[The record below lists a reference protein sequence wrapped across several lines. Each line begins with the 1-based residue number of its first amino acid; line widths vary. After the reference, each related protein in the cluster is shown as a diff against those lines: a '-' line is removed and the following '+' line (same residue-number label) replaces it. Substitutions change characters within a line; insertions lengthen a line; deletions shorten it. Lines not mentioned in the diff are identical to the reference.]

1 MKDKKYRICSD
12 KKFKVN
18 EDIILTNEIIHMIS
32 LIIRYKIFYKN
43 NEIFTENN
51 NTYLTVDNKHL
62 HIDNFLKCSVDRNIE
77 GFIKLEKINEEYL
90 KKLGYTFD
98 FEIIGYVK
106 IVSDIPYDENKRVM
120 DYQKISKKE
129 FYKILTENI
138 DSFDNADNENCS
150 FSFDYTEKVEG
161 NMEIEVK
168 KIYFKNG
175 NLKFEVQYQNNKK
188 NGFCKRYDENGMLV
202 EEGQYEND
210 IPVGQW
216 KDYRN
221 NELTF
226 MFDRDKKQF
235 IWYKNGKIEKKS
247 KSF

>member
-1 MKDKKYRICSD
+1 MKKYRICSD

-62 HIDNFLKCSVDRNIE
+62 HIDNFLKCSVDRNVE

-138 DSFDNADNENCS
+138 DSFDNADNKNCS
-150 FSFDYTEKVEG
+150 FAFDYTEKVEG

-168 KIYFKNG
+168 KYILKMEIY
-175 NLKFEVQYQNNKK
+175 NLKFNIKIIKKMDFVKDMMKTVCCWKKDTMKMIYQL
-188 NGFCKRYDENGMLV
+188 D
-202 EEGQYEND
+202 
-210 IPVGQW
+210 
-216 KDYRN
+216 
-221 NELTF
+221 
-226 MFDRDKKQF
+226 
-235 IWYKNGKIEKKS
+235 NGKITEIMNLDLCLTEIKS
-247 KSF
+247 NLFGIKTGK

>member
-43 NEIFTENN
+43 NEIFTENH

-62 HIDNFLKCSVDRNIE
+62 HIDNFLKCSVDRNVE

-90 KKLGYTFD
+90 KNLGYTFD

-106 IVSDIPYDENKRVM
+106 IVSDIPYDEDKKIM

-138 DSFDNADNENCS
+138 DNFDNADNENCS